1 MHLPNTP
8 AVVSFLA
15 VTRQGGQAGTSHP
28 LRLTVNGPPAGT
40 CQITPEEGVPLV
52 TSFHVTCADVID
64 EDTPLS
70 YSLYVNNRSDALQTV
85 TSPGFEPF
93 TLESGSE
100 ADDYWVNITV
110 IIIDSLNTSVSIDL
124 RVQVNIEPTTES
136 ATTEDTLH
144 VTAEAAL
151 LIADSTAART
161 DESGFVRTR
170 TRTWTTHQPALGT
183 SDSD

>member
-1 MHLPNTP
+1 MPVDGL
-8 AVVSFLA
+8 
-15 VTRQGGQAGTSHP
+15 AGTSHP
-28 LRLTVNGPPAGT
+28 LRLAVNGPPTGT

-85 TSPGFEPF
+85 TSPVFEPF

-110 IIIDSLNTSVSIDL
+110 TITDSLDASVNIGL
-124 RVQVNIEPTTES
+124 FVQVLDEFTTTEEPFYATSAVSDEATIDPTVQTTES
-136 ATTEDTLH
+136 FYEVSTRF
-144 VTAEAAL
+144 EAPSLKQPSQVSARQTNAL
-151 LIADSTAART
+151 WDCSN
-161 DESGFVRTR
+161 E
-170 TRTWTTHQPALGT
+170 
-183 SDSD
+183 